1 VVGDSKNTTGTDARP
16 QDSETNTPERVKERR
31 TDFLTARQLAQILQ
45 ISESTIH
52 RLRRAGRIPA
62 VLVTE
67 KLIRFNLKDVS
78 RALRPKGGS
87 HDRDDLKDDGR
98 QQDQEESPQLSFDD
112 LYSDFREE

>member
-1 VVGDSKNTTGTDARP
+1 MVDDIKDAAASDARP
-16 QDSETNTPERVKERR
+16 KASDATFPERVKERR
-31 TDFLTARQLAQILQ
+31 TDFLTARQLAQVLQ

-78 RALRPKGGS
+78 RALRPKESS
-87 HDRDDLKDDGR
+87 HDREATGSDGR
-98 QQDQEESPQLSFDD
+98 EHPPEESSQLSFDD
-112 LYSDFREE
+112 LYSDFRE